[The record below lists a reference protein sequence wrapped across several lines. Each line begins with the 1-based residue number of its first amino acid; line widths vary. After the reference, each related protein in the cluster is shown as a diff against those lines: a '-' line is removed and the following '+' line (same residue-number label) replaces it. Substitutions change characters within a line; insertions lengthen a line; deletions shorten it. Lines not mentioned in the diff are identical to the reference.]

1 MITNWNKDNIAELV
15 YSDRNNVKKKLREL
29 LFDDPDNLTNILKAY
44 EIINSQHTRDLTIQ
58 RSLDSTIQILDHQIM
73 AAKLVKNDFN
83 GRVLLAD
90 EVGLGKTIEA
100 GILLKEYFVTG
111 MIKNA
116 LILTPPSLRTQWQQ
130 ELKSKFELDFIVNR
144 DDSRFRDFDKH
155 NMLISSL
162 ASAAI
167 PKNAEKL
174 NSIEWDLVIV
184 DEAHRLKN
192 ASTHAHK
199 FVKELPKKFIFLLSA
214 TPIQNNIQELYN
226 MIEIIR
232 PGILGSW
239 NNFSSTY
246 TIDKNA
252 REINP
257 ARRIELQNL
266 LKQVVIRTTRNEV
279 RNYLR
284 FTDRIPQTYLL
295 DASDIEVELYDRAT
309 EFVRNLWVKEKEGKR
324 FILPLMT
331 LQRQIC
337 SSSAA
342 TRSAIQK
349 KIGQFPE
356 SKLELEEILA
366 LTDQIKVDSK
376 MKCLENIIKKNP
388 DSKHLI
394 FTEFTGTQDYIF
406 DSLEDSGI
414 QTVKFNGSMSTSQR
428 DAAVSNFKRDIQVLV
443 STEAG
448 GEGQNFQFCS
458 NVINYDLPWNPM
470 KVEQRV
476 GRVHR
481 IGQEEDVH
489 IHNLAIVGTIEEYI
503 LKLLFDKINLFK
515 MTIGD
520 LDLLFEDDGFDKM
533 PSEIFESY
541 MSAMSK
547 NDLKNKFS
555 ALGDKWSHKKE
566 EINDTVMQFDDKV
579 FANFK
584 LSSLE
589 D

>member
-1 MITNWNKDNIAELV
+1 MNDWNRDNLVELV
-15 YSDRNNVKKKLREL
+15 YSDRRNVKKKLRDL
-29 LFDDPDNLTNILKAY
+29 IFDKPENLINTLHAY
-44 EIINSQHTRDLTIQ
+44 EITNSLHTRDLTIQ
-58 RSLDSTIQILDHQIM
+58 RSLDSSIQILDHQIM
-73 AAKLVKNDFN
+73 AAKLVKNDLN

-111 MIKNA
+111 LIRNA
-116 LILTPPSLRTQWQQ
+116 LILTPPSLRTQWQE
-130 ELKSKFELDFIVNR
+130 ELKSKFGLDFIINR
-144 DDSRFRDFDKH
+144 DDPRFRDFDKH

-167 PKNAEKL
+167 PKNARKL
-174 NSIEWDLVIV
+174 KDIEWDLVIV

-192 ASTHAHK
+192 ASTKAHQ
-199 FVKELPKKFIFLLSA
+199 FVKELPKKFVFLLSA
-214 TPIQNNIQELYN
+214 TPIQNSLQELYN

-239 NNFSSTY
+239 NNFASTY
-246 TIDKNA
+246 TMDKKA
-252 REINP
+252 RQVNP
-257 ARRIELQNL
+257 QMKYELQNL

-279 RNYLR
+279 RNYLQ
-284 FTDRIPQTYLL
+284 FTDRIPKTHLL
-295 DASDIEVELYDRAT
+295 DATPNEIALYNGAT
-309 EFVRNLWVKEKEGKR
+309 DFVRELWEKEKEAKN

-331 LQRQIC
+331 LQRQIS

-342 TRSAIQK
+342 TKVAIQK
-349 KIGQFPE
+349 KITQFPQ
-356 SKLELEEILA
+356 SKPELEEVLALADQIPIDSKMICLEEIL
-366 LTDQIKVDSK
+366 
-376 MKCLENIIKKNP
+376 KKNP

-394 FTEFTGTQDYIF
+394 FTEFTDTQDYIF
-406 DSLEDSGI
+406 DKLEDDKIS
-414 QTVKFNGSMSTSQR
+414 TVKFNGSMTTSER
-428 DAAVSNFKRDIQVLV
+428 DTAVSKFKRDVQVLV

-458 NVINYDLPWNPM
+458 NVVNYDLPWNPM
-470 KVEQRV
+470 RVEQRV

-481 IGQEEDVH
+481 IGQDEDVN
-489 IHNLAIVGTIEEYI
+489 IHNLAIIGTIEEYI

-520 LDLLFEDDGFDKM
+520 LDLLFEDEGFKKL
-533 PSEIFESY
+533 PSEVFESY
-541 MSAMSK
+541 MSATS
-547 NDLKNKFS
+547 NRELKNKFS
-555 ALGDKWSHKKE
+555 ALGEKWAHKKE
-566 EINDTVMQFDDKV
+566 EIHDTVLEFDDAV

>member
-1 MITNWNKDNIAELV
+1 MSNWNKNNIAELV
-15 YSDRNNVKKKLREL
+15 YTDHNHVKKKLREL
-29 LFDDPDNLTNILKAY
+29 IFDEPDSLTDILKAY

-58 RSLDSTIQILDHQIM
+58 RSLDTTIKILDHQIM

-130 ELKSKFELDFIVNR
+130 ELKSKFGLDFIVNR
-144 DDSRFRDFDKH
+144 DDSRFEDFDRH

-162 ASAAI
+162 PSAVI

-174 NSIEWDLVIV
+174 NGIEWDLVIV

-192 ASTHAHK
+192 SSTRAHK

-226 MIEIIR
+226 MVEIIR

-239 NNFSSTY
+239 NNFASTY
-246 TIDKNA
+246 TLDKKF

-257 ARRIELQNL
+257 SKRYELQDL

-279 RNYLR
+279 RKYLN
-284 FTDRIPQTYLL
+284 FTDRIPHTHLL
-295 DASDIEVELYDRAT
+295 DPTELEVELYNKST
-309 EFVRNLWVKEKEGKR
+309 EFVRNLWVKEMQGKH

-331 LQRQIC
+331 LQRQIS

-342 TRSAIQK
+342 TKGAIRK
-349 KIGQFPE
+349 KISQFPE
-356 SKLELEEILA
+356 SKLELEAILDLA
-366 LTDQIKVDSK
+366 DKIKVDSK
-376 MKCLENIIKKNP
+376 MKCLEEIIKNNP
-388 DSKHLI
+388 EEKHLI
-394 FTEFTGTQDYIF
+394 FTEFKDTQDYIF
-406 DSLEDSGI
+406 DTLEDHGI
-414 QTVKFNGSMSTSQR
+414 PTAKFNGSLSTSER

-458 NVINYDLPWNPM
+458 NVVNYDLPWNPM
-470 KVEQRV
+470 RVEQRV

-481 IGQEEDVH
+481 IGQEEDVD
-489 IHNLAIVGTIEEYI
+489 IHNLAMIGTIEEYI

-520 LDLLFEDDGFDKM
+520 LDLLFEDDGLSKM
-533 PSEIFESY
+533 PSEIFDSY
-541 MSAMSK
+541 MTATTK
-547 NDLKNKFS
+547 TDLKNKFS
-555 ALGDKWSHKKE
+555 ALGEKWSHKKE
-566 EINDTVMQFDDKV
+566 EINDTVMQFDDEV
-579 FANFK
+579 FSNFN
-584 LSSLE
+584 LSSE
-589 D
+589 RD

>member
-1 MITNWNKDNIAELV
+1 MGNWNQDNLAELV
-15 YSDRNNVKKKLREL
+15 FSDKNNVKKKLREL
-29 LFDDPDNLTNILKAY
+29 IFDGQNSLDNILKAY

-58 RSLDSTIQILDHQIM
+58 RSLEGTIQILDHQIM
-73 AAKLVKNDFN
+73 AAKLVKNNLN
-83 GRVLLAD
+83 GKVLLAD

-130 ELKSKFELDFIVNR
+130 ELKGKFGLDFIINR

-155 NMLISSL
+155 NMLISSMP
-162 ASAAI
+162 SAVI

-174 NSIEWDLVIV
+174 NGIEWDLVIV

-192 ASTHAHK
+192 ASTRAHK

-239 NNFSSTY
+239 NNFASTF
-246 TIDKNA
+246 TLDKKA

-257 ARRIELQNL
+257 SRRYELQDL

-279 RNYLR
+279 RNYLQ
-284 FTDRIPQTYLL
+284 FTDRIPKTHLL
-295 DASDIEVELYDRAT
+295 DSTELETELYSKST
-309 EFVRNLWVKEKEGKR
+309 EFVRSLWVKEMEGKH

-331 LQRQIC
+331 LQRQIS

-342 TRSAIQK
+342 TSAAIHK

-356 SKLELEEILA
+356 SKLELEEILDLA
-366 LTDQIKVDSK
+366 DKIKTDSK
-376 MKCLENIIKKNP
+376 MKCLQEIIEKNP
-388 DSKHLI
+388 EEKHLI
-394 FTEFTGTQDYIF
+394 FTEFKDTQDYIF
-406 DSLEDSGI
+406 DALEDNGI
-414 QTVKFNGSMSTSQR
+414 QTAKFNGSLSTSER

-458 NVINYDLPWNPM
+458 NVVNYDLPWNPM
-470 KVEQRV
+470 RVEQRV

-489 IHNLAIVGTIEEYI
+489 IHNLAMVGTIEEYI

-520 LDLLFEDDGFDKM
+520 LDLLFEDDGLSKM

-541 MSAMSK
+541 MSATTK
-547 NDLKNKFS
+547 KDLKNKFS
-555 ALGDKWSHKKE
+555 ALGEKWSHKKD
-566 EINDTVMQFDDKV
+566 EINETIMQFDDEV

-584 LSSLE
+584 LSSME
-589 D
+589 N